1 MKKSKLRILLSTSLI
16 IALATTATLVAT
28 SLKSKFKRR
37 QYEQEDNINK
47 LKEKF
52 NRLKSN
58 LDNLIKSN
66 EAKDVDKQA
75 ETDIFNNTNLTDKDL
90 IKDIESKTKTI
101 EDAIESLTKKI
112 NDKKNQK
119 DNLLKDFNDAKKKLQ
134 DLINSQDAQ
143 KVDTSKANQSLQNNN
158 VDASSTTDQ
167 IVNATTEIKKA
178 TQDLQK
184 LIDAAK
190 EQAKQDFN
198 SKKQQLDNLIKSNE
212 AKDVDKK
219 TETDI
224 LNNTNLAGNDLIKD
238 IESKTKTIEDAIE
251 SLTKKINDKK
261 NQKDNL
267 LKDFNDAKKKLQ
279 DLINSQDGQ
288 KVDTSKANQSL
299 QNNNVDA
306 SSTTDQ
312 IVNAT
317 TEIKK
322 AIQDL
327 QKLIDAAKENAKQDF
342 NSKKQQLDNL
352 IKSNEAKDVDKQAE
366 TDILNNTNLTNKDL
380 IKDIESKTKTIEDA
394 IESLTKK
401 INDKKDSLLKDFN
414 DAKKQLE
421 DLIKSQDGQKVDTSK
436 ANQSLQNNNVDA
448 SSTTDQ
454 IVNATTEIKKAI
466 QDLQKLID
474 AAKEN
479 AKQDFN
485 SKKQQLENLIKSNE
499 AKDVDKQ
506 PETDIFNNTN
516 LTGNDLIKDIESKT
530 KTIEDAIKSL
540 TKKINDKK
548 DNLLKDFNDA
558 KKKLQ
563 DLINSQDGQKVD
575 KSNANQS
582 LQNNNVDASST
593 TDQIINATTEIKK
606 ATQDL
611 QKLIDAAKDKA
622 KQDFNS
628 KKQQLDDLIKSNEAK
643 DVDKQLETNIF
654 NNTNL
659 AGNDL
664 IKDIESKTKT
674 IEDAIKSLTKKINDK
689 KNQKDNLLKDF
700 NDAKKQLEDL
710 IKSQDGQKVDTSK
723 ANQSLQ
729 NNNVDASSTTD
740 KIINATNE
748 IKKATQDLQK
758 LIDAAKENAKQDFNS
773 KKQQLDNLIKS
784 NEAKDV
790 DKQTETNIF
799 NNTNL
804 TGNDLIKDIE
814 SKTKTIEDAIESLTK
829 KINDKK
835 NQKDN
840 LLKDFNDAKKQL
852 EDLINSQDG
861 QKVDTSKANQSLQNN
876 NVDASSTTD
885 QIINATNEIKKATQD
900 LQKLIDAA
908 KEQATQDFNSKKQQ
922 LDNLIKSNEANDV
935 DKQEETNIFNNT
947 NLTGSD
953 LIKDIESKT
962 KTIEDAIESL
972 TKKINDKKDNLL
984 KDFNDAKK
992 QLKDLIDSQDGQK
1005 VDTSKANQSL
1015 QNNNVDASSTTDQIV
1030 NATNEIKKATQ
1041 DLQKLID
1048 AAKENAK
1055 QEFNSKK
1062 QQLDNLIKSNEAKD
1076 VDKQTE
1082 TGIFHNTNLAGND
1095 LIKDIESKTKT
1106 IEDAIESLT
1115 KKINDKKDNLLK
1127 DFNDAKKQL
1136 KDLIDSQDGQKVDT
1150 SKANQSLQN
1159 NNADASSTTDQI
1171 VNATNEIKKA
1181 TQDLQKLIDA
1191 AKENAKQEFNSKK
1204 QQLDNLIKS
1213 NEAKDVDKQPE
1224 TNIFNNTNLTN
1235 KDLIKDIESKTKTIE
1250 DAIKSLTK
1258 KINDKKD
1265 SLLNDFNDAK
1275 KKLQDLIDS
1284 QDGQKVDTSKA
1295 NQSLQN
1301 NNADASSTTDQIVNA
1316 TNEIKK
1322 ATQDLQKLI
1331 DAAKENAKQE
1341 FNSKKQQLDNLIKSN
1356 EAKDVDKQPETDI
1369 FNNTNLTGKD
1379 LIKDIESKTKTIE
1392 DAIESLTKKINDK
1405 KPKENIEYDGLEK
1418 IREQIKQFIEKVK
1431 EDEYYTKY
1439 SSQYYDYD
1447 DNIIDQ
1453 LNRQLKF
1460 FEKVT
1465 SASDIQQISGAKWQ
1479 LTNDLNKAKKD
1490 KFSCDIYCFVN
1501 IEVTKFTG
1509 DMRTDSSNCLDSKKY
1524 WEEAEKEIS
1533 KIRWDALDLE
1543 RQGIQ
1548 EDKLEKFKSDF
1559 RALKKPIE
1567 DKMNEILDEFA
1578 KFWTKLSNTKN
1589 TTSSFIENKLKG
1601 KAEYKEGYDAL
1612 NKLIKEAKE
1621 ILNNSGKHSNLELKN
1636 KEAEIQAKL
1645 LEYKNKYNMN
1655 K

>member
-52 NRLKSN
+52 NRSKSN

-75 ETDIFNNTNLTDKDL
+75 ETNIFNNTNLTDKDL

-112 NDKKNQK
+112 NDKK
-119 DNLLKDFNDAKKKLQ
+119 DNLLKDFNDARKQLK
-134 DLINSQDAQ
+134 DLIDSQDSQ

-158 VDASSTTDQ
+158 VDASSTTDK
-167 IVNATTEIKKA
+167 IINATTEIKKA

-198 SKKQQLDNLIKSNE
+198 LKKQQLDNLIKSNE
-212 AKDVDKK
+212 AK
-219 TETDI
+219 
-224 LNNTNLAGNDLIKD
+224 N
-238 IESKTKTIEDAIE
+238 
-251 SLTKKINDKK
+251 
-261 NQKDNL
+261 
-267 LKDFNDAKKKLQ
+267 
-279 DLINSQDGQ
+279 
-288 KVDTSKANQSL
+288 
-299 QNNNVDA
+299 
-306 SSTTDQ
+306 
-312 IVNAT
+312 
-317 TEIKK
+317 
-322 AIQDL
+322 
-327 QKLIDAAKENAKQDF
+327 
-342 NSKKQQLDNL
+342 
-352 IKSNEAKDVDKQAE
+352 VDKQA
-366 TDILNNTNLTNKDL
+366 
-380 IKDIESKTKTIEDA
+380 
-394 IESLTKK
+394 
-401 INDKKDSLLKDFN
+401 
-414 DAKKQLE
+414 
-421 DLIKSQDGQKVDTSK
+421 
-436 ANQSLQNNNVDA
+436 
-448 SSTTDQ
+448 
-454 IVNATTEIKKAI
+454 
-466 QDLQKLID
+466 
-474 AAKEN
+474 
-479 AKQDFN
+479 
-485 SKKQQLENLIKSNE
+485 
-499 AKDVDKQ
+499 
-506 PETDIFNNTN
+506 ETDIFNNTN
-516 LTGNDLIKDIESKT
+516 LTNK
-530 KTIEDAIKSL
+530 
-540 TKKINDKK
+540 
-548 DNLLKDFNDA
+548 
-558 KKKLQ
+558 
-563 DLINSQDGQKVD
+563 
-575 KSNANQS
+575 
-582 LQNNNVDASST
+582 
-593 TDQIINATTEIKK
+593 
-606 ATQDL
+606 
-611 QKLIDAAKDKA
+611 
-622 KQDFNS
+622 
-628 KKQQLDDLIKSNEAK
+628 
-643 DVDKQLETNIF
+643 
-654 NNTNL
+654 
-659 AGNDL
+659 DL

-700 NDAKKQLEDL
+700 NDAKKKLQDL
-710 IKSQDGQKVDTSK
+710 INSQDGQKVDTSK

-876 NVDASSTTD
+876 NVDASSTVDQIVNATTEIKKATQDLQKLIDAAKEQAKQDFNSKKQQLDDLIKSNEAKDVDKQLETDIFNNTNLTGNDLIKDIESKTKTIEDAIKSLTKKINDKKDNLLKDFNDAKKKLQDLINSQDGQKVDKSNANQSLQNNNVDASSTTD

-908 KEQATQDFNSKKQQ
+908 KDKAKQDFNSKKQQ
-922 LDNLIKSNEANDV
+922 LDD
-935 DKQEETNIFNNT
+935 
-947 NLTGSD
+947 
-953 LIKDIESKT
+953 
-962 KTIEDAIESL
+962 
-972 TKKINDKKDNLL
+972 
-984 KDFNDAKK
+984 
-992 QLKDLIDSQDGQK
+992 
-1005 VDTSKANQSL
+1005 
-1015 QNNNVDASSTTDQIV
+1015 
-1030 NATNEIKKATQ
+1030 
-1041 DLQKLID
+1041 
-1048 AAKENAK
+1048 
-1055 QEFNSKK
+1055 
-1062 QQLDNLIKSNEAKD
+1062 LIKSNEAKD
-1076 VDKQTE
+1076 VDKQLE
-1082 TGIFHNTNLAGND
+1082 TDIFNNTNLTGND

-1136 KDLIDSQDGQKVDT
+1136 EDLINSQDAQKVDT

-1159 NNADASSTTDQI
+1159 NNVDASSTTDKI
-1171 VNATNEIKKA
+1171 INATTEIKKA

-1191 AKENAKQEFNSKK
+1191 AKEQAKQ
-1204 QQLDNLIKS
+1204 D
-1213 NEAKDVDKQPE
+1213 
-1224 TNIFNNTNLTN
+1224 
-1235 KDLIKDIESKTKTIE
+1235 
-1250 DAIKSLTK
+1250 
-1258 KINDKKD
+1258 
-1265 SLLNDFNDAK
+1265 
-1275 KKLQDLIDS
+1275 
-1284 QDGQKVDTSKA
+1284 
-1295 NQSLQN
+1295 
-1301 NNADASSTTDQIVNA
+1301 
-1316 TNEIKK
+1316 
-1322 ATQDLQKLI
+1322 
-1331 DAAKENAKQE
+1331 

-1369 FNNTNLTGKD
+1369 FNNTNLAGND

-1392 DAIESLTKKINDK
+1392 DAIKSLTKKINDK
-1405 KPKENIEYDGLEK
+1405 KPKENIEYDELEK

-1431 EDEYYTKY
+1431 EDEYYKKY

-1447 DNIIDQ
+1447 DNIIEQ

-1460 FEKVT
+1460 FENVT
-1465 SASDIQQISGAKWQ
+1465 STSDIQQISGAKWQ
-1479 LTNDLNKAKKD
+1479 LTNDLKKAKKD

-1501 IEVTKFTG
+1501 KEVIEFTG
-1509 DMRTDSSNCLDSKKY
+1509 AMRTDSSQCLDSKKY

-1533 KIRWDALDLE
+1533 KIRWDALKLQG
-1543 RQGIQ
+1543 QGIQ

-1567 DKMNEILDEFA
+1567 DKKNEILGEFA
-1578 KFWTKLSNTKN
+1578 DFWTKLSNTKN
-1589 TTSSFIENKLKG
+1589 ETSSFIKKNLEG
-1601 KAEYKEGYDAL
+1601 KAEYKEGYDTL
-1612 NKLIKEAKE
+1612 NKLIQEAKE
-1621 ILNNSGKHSNLELKN
+1621 ILDNSEKHSNLELKN

>member
-37 QYEQEDNINK
+37 QYEQEDNIDK

-52 NRLKSN
+52 NRSKSK

-112 NDKKNQK
+112 NDKK
-119 DNLLKDFNDAKKKLQ
+119 DSLLKDFNDAKKKLE

-167 IVNATTEIKKA
+167 IINATTEIKKA

-190 EQAKQDFN
+190 EKAKQDFN
-198 SKKQQLDNLIKSNE
+198 SKKQQLD
-212 AKDVDKK
+212 D
-219 TETDI
+219 
-224 LNNTNLAGNDLIKD
+224 
-238 IESKTKTIEDAIE
+238 
-251 SLTKKINDKK
+251 
-261 NQKDNL
+261 
-267 LKDFNDAKKKLQ
+267 
-279 DLINSQDGQ
+279 
-288 KVDTSKANQSL
+288 
-299 QNNNVDA
+299 
-306 SSTTDQ
+306 
-312 IVNAT
+312 
-317 TEIKK
+317 
-322 AIQDL
+322 
-327 QKLIDAAKENAKQDF
+327 
-342 NSKKQQLDNL
+342 L
-352 IKSNEAKDVDKQAE
+352 IKSNEAKDVDKQQE
-366 TDILNNTNLTNKDL
+366 TNIFNNTNLTGNDL

-414 DAKKQLE
+414 DAKKKLE

-454 IVNATTEIKKAI
+454 IINATTEIKKAT

-474 AAKEN
+474 AAKEK

-485 SKKQQLENLIKSNE
+485 SKKQQLDDLIKSSE

-506 PETDIFNNTN
+506 EETNIFNNTN

-558 KKKLQ
+558 KK
-563 DLINSQDGQKVD
+563 
-575 KSNANQS
+575 
-582 LQNNNVDASST
+582 
-593 TDQIINATTEIKK
+593 
-606 ATQDL
+606 
-611 QKLIDAAKDKA
+611 
-622 KQDFNS
+622 
-628 KKQQLDDLIKSNEAK
+628 
-643 DVDKQLETNIF
+643 
-654 NNTNL
+654 
-659 AGNDL
+659 
-664 IKDIESKTKT
+664 
-674 IEDAIKSLTKKINDK
+674 
-689 KNQKDNLLKDF
+689 
-700 NDAKKQLEDL
+700 QLEDL
-710 IKSQDGQKVDTSK
+710 INSQDGQKVDTSK

-729 NNNVDASSTTD
+729 NNNVDTSSTID
-740 KIINATNE
+740 QIVNATNE

-758 LIDAAKENAKQDFNS
+758 LIDAAKENAKQNFDS

-790 DKQTETNIF
+790 DKQSETDIF

-885 QIINATNEIKKATQD
+885 QIINATTEIKKATQDLQKLIDAAKEQAKQDFNSKKQQLDDWIKSNEAKDVDKQPETDIFNNTNLTGNDLIKDIESKTKTIEDAIESLTKKINDKKNQKDNLLKDFNDAKKKLKDLIDSQDGQKVDTSKANQSLQNNNADASSTTDQIINATNEIKKATQD

-908 KEQATQDFNSKKQQ
+908 KEQAKQDFNSKKQQ
-922 LDNLIKSNEANDV
+922 LDNLIKSNEAKDV
-935 DKQEETNIFNNT
+935 DKQQETNIFNNT
-947 NLTGSD
+947 NLTGKDLIKDIESKTKTIEDAIKSLTKKINDKKDNLLKDFNDAKKQLKDLIDSQDGQKVDTSKANQSLQNNNVDASSTTDQIVNATNEIKKAKQDLQKLIDAAKEQAKQDFNSKKQQLDNLIKSNEAKDVDKQPETDIFNNTNLTGQD

-1015 QNNNVDASSTTDQIV
+1015 QNNNVDASSTTDQII
-1030 NATNEIKKATQ
+1030 NATTEIKKATQ

-1048 AAKENAK
+1048 AAKEKAT
-1055 QEFNSKK
+1055 QDFNSKK
-1062 QQLDNLIKSNEAKD
+1062 QQLDNLIKSNEAK
-1076 VDKQTE
+1076 E
-1082 TGIFHNTNLAGND
+1082 
-1095 LIKDIESKTKT
+1095 
-1106 IEDAIESLT
+1106 
-1115 KKINDKKDNLLK
+1115 
-1127 DFNDAKKQL
+1127 
-1136 KDLIDSQDGQKVDT
+1136 
-1150 SKANQSLQN
+1150 
-1159 NNADASSTTDQI
+1159 
-1171 VNATNEIKKA
+1171 
-1181 TQDLQKLIDA
+1181 
-1191 AKENAKQEFNSKK
+1191 
-1204 QQLDNLIKS
+1204 
-1213 NEAKDVDKQPE
+1213 
-1224 TNIFNNTNLTN
+1224 
-1235 KDLIKDIESKTKTIE
+1235 
-1250 DAIKSLTK
+1250 
-1258 KINDKKD
+1258 
-1265 SLLNDFNDAK
+1265 
-1275 KKLQDLIDS
+1275 
-1284 QDGQKVDTSKA
+1284 
-1295 NQSLQN
+1295 
-1301 NNADASSTTDQIVNA
+1301 
-1316 TNEIKK
+1316 
-1322 ATQDLQKLI
+1322 
-1331 DAAKENAKQE
+1331 
-1341 FNSKKQQLDNLIKSN
+1341 
-1356 EAKDVDKQPETDI
+1356 VDKQPETDI
-1369 FNNTNLTGKD
+1369 FNNTNLTGHD

-1431 EDEYYTKY
+1431 EDEYY
-1439 SSQYYDYD
+1439 
-1447 DNIIDQ
+1447 
-1453 LNRQLKF
+1453 
-1460 FEKVT
+1460 
-1465 SASDIQQISGAKWQ
+1465 
-1479 LTNDLNKAKKD
+1479 
-1490 KFSCDIYCFVN
+1490 
-1501 IEVTKFTG
+1501 
-1509 DMRTDSSNCLDSKKY
+1509 
-1524 WEEAEKEIS
+1524 
-1533 KIRWDALDLE
+1533 
-1543 RQGIQ
+1543 
-1548 EDKLEKFKSDF
+1548 
-1559 RALKKPIE
+1559 
-1567 DKMNEILDEFA
+1567 
-1578 KFWTKLSNTKN
+1578 
-1589 TTSSFIENKLKG
+1589 
-1601 KAEYKEGYDAL
+1601 
-1612 NKLIKEAKE
+1612 
-1621 ILNNSGKHSNLELKN
+1621 
-1636 KEAEIQAKL
+1636 
-1645 LEYKNKYNMN
+1645 
-1655 K
+1655 

>member
-66 EAKDVDKQA
+66 EAKDVDKQE
-75 ETDIFNNTNLTDKDL
+75 ETNIFNNTNLT
-90 IKDIESKTKTI
+90 
-101 EDAIESLTKKI
+101 
-112 NDKKNQK
+112 
-119 DNLLKDFNDAKKKLQ
+119 
-134 DLINSQDAQ
+134 
-143 KVDTSKANQSLQNNN
+143 
-158 VDASSTTDQ
+158 
-167 IVNATTEIKKA
+167 
-178 TQDLQK
+178 
-184 LIDAAK
+184 
-190 EQAKQDFN
+190 
-198 SKKQQLDNLIKSNE
+198 
-212 AKDVDKK
+212 
-219 TETDI
+219 
-224 LNNTNLAGNDLIKD
+224 GNDLIKD

-261 NQKDNL
+261 DNL
-267 LKDFNDAKKKLQ
+267 LNDFNDAKKQLQ

-317 TEIKK
+317 
-322 AIQDL
+322 
-327 QKLIDAAKENAKQDF
+327 
-342 NSKKQQLDNL
+342 
-352 IKSNEAKDVDKQAE
+352 
-366 TDILNNTNLTNKDL
+366 
-380 IKDIESKTKTIEDA
+380 
-394 IESLTKK
+394 
-401 INDKKDSLLKDFN
+401 
-414 DAKKQLE
+414 
-421 DLIKSQDGQKVDTSK
+421 
-436 ANQSLQNNNVDA
+436 
-448 SSTTDQ
+448 
-454 IVNATTEIKKAI
+454 
-466 QDLQKLID
+466 
-474 AAKEN
+474 
-479 AKQDFN
+479 
-485 SKKQQLENLIKSNE
+485 
-499 AKDVDKQ
+499 
-506 PETDIFNNTN
+506 
-516 LTGNDLIKDIESKT
+516 
-530 KTIEDAIKSL
+530 
-540 TKKINDKK
+540 
-548 DNLLKDFNDA
+548 
-558 KKKLQ
+558 
-563 DLINSQDGQKVD
+563 
-575 KSNANQS
+575 
-582 LQNNNVDASST
+582 
-593 TDQIINATTEIKK
+593 
-606 ATQDL
+606 
-611 QKLIDAAKDKA
+611 
-622 KQDFNS
+622 
-628 KKQQLDDLIKSNEAK
+628 
-643 DVDKQLETNIF
+643 
-654 NNTNL
+654 
-659 AGNDL
+659 
-664 IKDIESKTKT
+664 
-674 IEDAIKSLTKKINDK
+674 
-689 KNQKDNLLKDF
+689 
-700 NDAKKQLEDL
+700 
-710 IKSQDGQKVDTSK
+710 
-723 ANQSLQ
+723 
-729 NNNVDASSTTD
+729 
-740 KIINATNE
+740 NE

-758 LIDAAKENAKQDFNS
+758 LIDAAKENDKQDFNS

-876 NVDASSTTD
+876 NVDASSTVD
-885 QIINATNEIKKATQD
+885 QIVHATTEIKKATQD

-908 KEQATQDFNSKKQQ
+908 KEQAKQDFNSKKQQ
-922 LDNLIKSNEANDV
+922 LDNLIKSNEAKDV
-935 DKQEETNIFNNT
+935 DKQAETDIFNNT
-947 NLTGSD
+947 NLTNKD

-972 TKKINDKKDNLL
+972 TKKINDKKENLL

-992 QLKDLIDSQDGQK
+992 KLQDLINSQDGQK

-1015 QNNNVDASSTTDQIV
+1015 QNNNVDASSTSDQII
-1030 NATNEIKKATQ
+1030 NATTEIKKATQ

-1048 AAKENAK
+1048 AAKDKAK
-1055 QEFNSKK
+1055 QDFNSKKQQLDDLIKSNEAKDVDKQLETNIFNNTNLTNNDLIKDIESKTKTIEDAIESLTKKINDKKENLLKDFNDAKKKLEDLINSQDGQKVDTSKANQSLQNNNVDTSSTTDQIINATTEIKKATQDLQKLIDAAKDKATQDFNSKK

-1082 TGIFHNTNLAGND
+1082 TNIFNNTNLTGND

-1115 KKINDKKDNLLK
+1115 KKINDKKNQKDNLLK

-1136 KDLIDSQDGQKVDT
+1136 EDLINSQDGQKVDT

-1159 NNADASSTTDQI
+1159 NNVDASSTSGQI
-1171 VNATNEIKKA
+1171 INATTEIKKA

-1191 AKENAKQEFNSKK
+1191 AKDKAKQDFNSKK

-1213 NEAKDVDKQPE
+1213 NEAKDVDKQIE
-1224 TNIFNNTNLTN
+1224 TNIFNNTNLTGN
-1235 KDLIKDIESKTKTIE
+1235 
-1250 DAIKSLTK
+1250 
-1258 KINDKKD
+1258 
-1265 SLLNDFNDAK
+1265 
-1275 KKLQDLIDS
+1275 
-1284 QDGQKVDTSKA
+1284 
-1295 NQSLQN
+1295 
-1301 NNADASSTTDQIVNA
+1301 
-1316 TNEIKK
+1316 
-1322 ATQDLQKLI
+1322 
-1331 DAAKENAKQE
+1331 
-1341 FNSKKQQLDNLIKSN
+1341 
-1356 EAKDVDKQPETDI
+1356 
-1369 FNNTNLTGKD
+1369 D

-1392 DAIESLTKKINDK
+1392 DAIESLIKKINDK
-1405 KPKENIEYDGLEK
+1405 KPKENIEYDGLEQ

-1431 EDEYYTKY
+1431 EDEYYKKY
-1439 SSQYYDYD
+1439 KNQQYYNWD

-1453 LNRQLKF
+1453 LNRQLKL

-1465 SASDIQQISGAKWQ
+1465 SASDIQQISGAKQQ
-1479 LTNDLNKAKKD
+1479 LTNDLSKAKKD

-1501 IEVTKFTG
+1501 KEVIEFTG
-1509 DMRTDSSNCLDSKKY
+1509 AMRTDSSNCLDSKKY

-1533 KIRWDALDLE
+1533 KIKRDALDLG

-1567 DKMNEILDEFA
+1567 DKMNEILDEFFD
-1578 KFWTKLSNTKN
+1578 FWNKLRNTKSS
-1589 TTSSFIENKLKG
+1589 TSSFIEKNLKG

-1612 NKLIKEAKE
+1612 NKLIQEAKE
-1621 ILNNSGKHSNLELKN
+1621 ILNNSGKHSISELKN

>member
-37 QYEQEDNINK
+37 QYEQEDNIDK

-52 NRLKSN
+52 NRSKSK

-66 EAKDVDKQA
+66 EAKDVDKQP
-75 ETDIFNNTNLTDKDL
+75 ETDIFNNTNLTNKDL

-119 DNLLKDFNDAKKKLQ
+119 DNLLKDFNNAKKKLQ
-134 DLINSQDAQ
+134 DLIDSQDGQ

-158 VDASSTTDQ
+158 VDASSTSDQIVNATNEIKKATQDLQKLIDAAKEQATQDFNSKKQQLDNLIKSNEANDVDKQEETNIFNNTNLTGNDLIKDIESKTKTIEDAIESLTKKINDKKDNLLKDFNDAKKQLKDLIDSQDGQKVDTSKANQSLQNNNVDTSSTTDQ
-167 IVNATTEIKKA
+167 IVNATNEIKKA
-178 TQDLQK
+178 TQNLQK

-212 AKDVDKK
+212 AKDVDKQA
-219 TETDI
+219 ETDI
-224 LNNTNLAGNDLIKD
+224 FNNTNLTNKDLIKD

-261 NQKDNL
+261 DDL

-306 SSTTDQ
+306 SSTSDQ
-312 IVNAT
+312 IINAT

-322 AIQDL
+322 ATQDL
-327 QKLIDAAKENAKQDF
+327 QKLIDAAKEQAKQDF
-342 NSKKQQLDNL
+342 NSKKQQLDDL
-352 IKSNEAKDVDKQAE
+352 IKSNEAKDVDKQQE
-366 TDILNNTNLTNKDL
+366 TDIFNNTNLTGQDL

-401 INDKKDSLLKDFN
+401 INDKKDSLLNDFN
-414 DAKKQLE
+414 DAKKKLQ
-421 DLIKSQDGQKVDTSK
+421 DLIDSQDGQKVDTSK

-448 SSTTDQ
+448 SSTVDQ
-454 IVNATTEIKKAI
+454 IVNATNEIKKAT

-474 AAKEN
+474 AAKEK

-485 SKKQQLENLIKSNE
+485 SKKQQLDKLIKSND
-499 AKDVDKQ
+499 ANDVDKQ
-506 PETDIFNNTN
+506 EETNIFNNTN

-530 KTIEDAIKSL
+530 KTIEDAIESL

-558 KKKLQ
+558 KKQLKDLIDSQNGQKVDTSKANQSLQNNNADASSTTDQIINVTNEIKKATQDLQKLIDAAKEQ
-563 DLINSQDGQKVD
+563 AKQDFNSKKQQLDKLIKSNDANDVDKQPETNIFNNTNLAGNDLIKDIESKTKTIEDAIESLTKKINDKKNQKDSLLKDFNEAKKQLEDLINSQDGQKVD
-575 KSNANQS
+575 TSKANQS
-582 LQNNNVDASST
+582 LQNNNIDASST

-674 IEDAIKSLTKKINDK
+674 IEDAIESLTKKINDK

-740 KIINATNE
+740 
-748 IKKATQDLQK
+748 
-758 LIDAAKENAKQDFNS
+758 
-773 KKQQLDNLIKS
+773 
-784 NEAKDV
+784 
-790 DKQTETNIF
+790 
-799 NNTNL
+799 
-804 TGNDLIKDIE
+804 
-814 SKTKTIEDAIESLTK
+814 
-829 KINDKK
+829 
-835 NQKDN
+835 
-840 LLKDFNDAKKQL
+840 
-852 EDLINSQDG
+852 
-861 QKVDTSKANQSLQNN
+861 
-876 NVDASSTTD
+876 
-885 QIINATNEIKKATQD
+885 QIINATTEIKKATQD

-908 KEQATQDFNSKKQQ
+908 KEQAKQD
-922 LDNLIKSNEANDV
+922 
-935 DKQEETNIFNNT
+935 
-947 NLTGSD
+947 
-953 LIKDIESKT
+953 
-962 KTIEDAIESL
+962 
-972 TKKINDKKDNLL
+972 
-984 KDFNDAKK
+984 
-992 QLKDLIDSQDGQK
+992 
-1005 VDTSKANQSL
+1005 
-1015 QNNNVDASSTTDQIV
+1015 
-1030 NATNEIKKATQ
+1030 
-1041 DLQKLID
+1041 
-1048 AAKENAK
+1048 
-1055 QEFNSKK
+1055 
-1062 QQLDNLIKSNEAKD
+1062 
-1076 VDKQTE
+1076 
-1082 TGIFHNTNLAGND
+1082 
-1095 LIKDIESKTKT
+1095 
-1106 IEDAIESLT
+1106 
-1115 KKINDKKDNLLK
+1115 
-1127 DFNDAKKQL
+1127 
-1136 KDLIDSQDGQKVDT
+1136 
-1150 SKANQSLQN
+1150 
-1159 NNADASSTTDQI
+1159 
-1171 VNATNEIKKA
+1171 
-1181 TQDLQKLIDA
+1181 
-1191 AKENAKQEFNSKK
+1191 
-1204 QQLDNLIKS
+1204 
-1213 NEAKDVDKQPE
+1213 
-1224 TNIFNNTNLTN
+1224 
-1235 KDLIKDIESKTKTIE
+1235 
-1250 DAIKSLTK
+1250 
-1258 KINDKKD
+1258 
-1265 SLLNDFNDAK
+1265 
-1275 KKLQDLIDS
+1275 
-1284 QDGQKVDTSKA
+1284 
-1295 NQSLQN
+1295 
-1301 NNADASSTTDQIVNA
+1301 
-1316 TNEIKK
+1316 
-1322 ATQDLQKLI
+1322 
-1331 DAAKENAKQE
+1331 

-1369 FNNTNLTGKD
+1369 FNNTNLAGND

-1392 DAIESLTKKINDK
+1392 DAIKSLTKKINDK
-1405 KPKENIEYDGLEK
+1405 KPKENIEYDELEK

-1439 SSQYYDYD
+1439 SSGYYDYD

-1460 FEKVT
+1460 FENVT
-1465 SASDIQQISGAKWQ
+1465 STSDIQQISGAKWQ
-1479 LTNDLNKAKKD
+1479 LTNDLKKAKKD

-1501 IEVTKFTG
+1501 KEVIEFTG
-1509 DMRTDSSNCLDSKKY
+1509 AMRTDSSQCLDSKKY

-1533 KIRWDALDLE
+1533 KIRWDALKLQG
-1543 RQGIQ
+1543 QGIQ

-1567 DKMNEILDEFA
+1567 DKKNEILGEFA
-1578 KFWTKLSNTKN
+1578 DFWTKLSNTKN
-1589 TTSSFIENKLKG
+1589 ETSSFIKKNLEG
-1601 KAEYKEGYDAL
+1601 KAEYKEGYDTL
-1612 NKLIKEAKE
+1612 NKLIQEAKE
-1621 ILNNSGKHSNLELKN
+1621 ILDNSEKHSNLELKN